1 MDGPITID
9 PIDRPTVKDV
19 TITAQI
25 PGRDQPE
32 IVHAGQPDAQLLFLP
47 TTKLQIDVAT
57 DQPLRSA
64 RIVTQGDSVPSLDT
78 IDPSH
83 YRAELTMKETVT
95 WEFQLIG
102 ERGAL
107 ESKPFF
113 LTIGLQTDRPPR
125 VTIRV
130 TGVGRRVTPT
140 ARIPLVLRALDDFG
154 VAQLTGDVELTQVVD
169 GKPQTSMHQPYTEKF
184 GADST
189 PLPLDIEKQPLI
201 KLGELSVF
209 PGNIVRLRGRAD
221 ECVLG
226 VQEGVSRWVP
236 LQVVTPEELFYEILT
251 RQRELRGRF
260 SKALD
265 MAKAQLE
272 SIQTLTNSDEGNGLA
287 RVHQVVV
294 RQIWQIA
301 GQLDGTLQEM
311 TYNDL
316 GSEQAR
322 DLLAN
327 AIIAPMRKL
336 HDETFADL
344 AEKMQTALAH
354 REIRDTDRQALAD
367 SQQAAVTEMQRILA
381 QMSQWESFVDVI
393 NQLRQIIKTQ
403 NEVLESTEKTE
414 KERIKGVL
422 D

>member
-1 MDGPITID
+1 MPNRK
-9 PIDRPTVKDV
+9 P
-19 TITAQI
+19 
-25 PGRDQPE
+25 
-32 IVHAGQPDAQLLFLP
+32 
-47 TTKLQIDVAT
+47 
-57 DQPLRSA
+57 
-64 RIVTQGDSVPSLDT
+64 
-78 IDPSH
+78 
-83 YRAELTMKETVT
+83 
-95 WEFQLIG
+95 
-102 ERGAL
+102 AL
-107 ESKPFF
+107 HEVF
-113 LTIGLQTDRPPR
+113 
-125 VTIRV
+125 
-130 TGVGRRVTPT
+130 
-140 ARIPLVLRALDDFG
+140 
-154 VAQLTGDVELTQVVD
+154 
-169 GKPQTSMHQPYTEKF
+169 TEKF
-184 GADST
+184 GGENAA
-189 PLPLDIEKQPLI
+189 LPLDIEKQPLM
-201 KLGELSVF
+201 KLAELSAV
-209 PGNIVRLRGRAD
+209 PGNIIRVRGRAAD
-221 ECVLG
+221 ACVLG

-272 SIQTLTNSDEGNGLA
+272 SIQQLTSADEGTSLS

-311 TYNDL
+311 IYNDL

-327 AIIAPMRKL
+327 SIIVPMRKL
-336 HDETFADL
+336 HDETFTDV
-344 AEKMQTALAH
+344 AEKMQTLLVH

-367 SQQAAVTEMQRILA
+367 AQQTAVTEMQRILA

-414 KERIKGVL
+414 KDRIKGL
-422 D
+422 FD